1 MDELDE
7 RKKPES
13 SGEEAAQVGPY
24 QLHEQVPQDDYSQGA
39 LYRAT
44 HETSGAPA
52 LVRESTEDEKRG
64 EPRPPVKVRII
75 ASASSGYDSMELEQ
89 TPWSVAPER
98 QSVESLVAT
107 LEEVQEAVGRLA
119 RALSA
124 SSGRRPRWSPQLVRL
139 TGALAVCALAFV
151 LGRHV
156 PVSSPPSAPEPWGS
170 VAPSPMRHEVT
181 VDTEVPPTG
190 NGLLLE
196 ATDGGVPAL
205 THPFPRKPYK
215 GQRRPP
221 CKPRV
226 EVEIM
231 GACWI
236 PHELKAPC
244 PEDLYEYQGKCY
256 TTSMQPPAT
265 PQSVGP

>member
-1 MDELDE
+1 MDEQE
-7 RKKPES
+7 KSGS
-13 SGEEAAQVGPY
+13 SGEDVARVGPY
-24 QLHEQVPQDDYSQGA
+24 RLEEQVPQDDDSQGP

-44 HETSGAPA
+44 HETSGAQA
-52 LVRESTEDEKRG
+52 LVRESAEDEKRE
-64 EPRPPVKVRII
+64 EPRPDVKVRFIS
-75 ASASSGYDSMELEQ
+75 SASRGYDAMEVEQ

-107 LEEVQEAVGRLA
+107 LEEVQETVGRMA

-124 SSGRRPRWSPQLVRL
+124 SSGRRPWRLPRLGRL
-139 TGALAVCALAFV
+139 TGAVAVCALAFV
-151 LGRHV
+151 LGRHA
-156 PVSSPPSAPEPWGS
+156 PVSPPPSAPEPTGS
-170 VAPSPMRHEVT
+170 VSPAPMCPEVP
-181 VDTEVPPTG
+181 VDIEAPPTG
-190 NGLLLE
+190 NGWLPE
-196 ATDGGVPAL
+196 AADGGVPAVA
-205 THPFPRKPYK
+205 HPFPPKPYK

-256 TTSMQPPAT
+256 TTSMQTPRT
-265 PQSVGP
+265 PQSVGE

>member
-1 MDELDE
+1 MDE
-7 RKKPES
+7 RKKSGS
-13 SGEEAAQVGPY
+13 SGEEAEQVGPY
-24 QLHEQVPQDDYSQGA
+24 QLQEQVPQDDDSQGA
-39 LYRAT
+39 LYRAR
-44 HETSGAPA
+44 HETSGAPT
-52 LVRESTEDEKRG
+52 LVREATEGEKRG
-64 EPRPPVKVRII
+64 EPQPVVKVRII
-75 ASASSGYDSMELEQ
+75 SSGGYDAMEVEQ
-89 TPWSVAPER
+89 TPRSVAPER

-107 LEEVQEAVGRLA
+107 LEDVQEAVGRMA

-124 SSGRRPRWSPQLVRL
+124 SSGRHPRERQQYPRLVRP
-139 TGALAVCALAFV
+139 TVAMAVCALAFV

-156 PVSSPPSAPEPWGS
+156 PVSPPPSAPEPGVS
-170 VAPSPMRHEVT
+170 VAPAPIRHEVT

-190 NGLLLE
+190 NGRLLE
-196 ATDGGVPAL
+196 APDGGVPAL
-205 THPFPRKPYK
+205 AHPFPRKPYK

-265 PQSVGP
+265 PQSVGE

>member
-1 MDELDE
+1 MDEQ
-7 RKKPES
+7 KKSGS
-13 SGEEAAQVGPY
+13 SWEDAARVGPY
-24 QLHEQVPQDDYSQGA
+24 RLEEQVPQDDDSQGA

-52 LVRESTEDEKRG
+52 LVRESAEDEKRV
-64 EPRPPVKVRII
+64 EPQPDVRVRIV
-75 ASASSGYDSMELEQ
+75 SSVSSGYDAMEVEQ
-89 TPWSVAPER
+89 TPRSVAPER
-98 QSVESLVAT
+98 QSVESLVST
-107 LEEVQEAVGRLA
+107 LEDVQEAVGRMA

-124 SSGRRPRWSPQLVRL
+124 SSGLRPRWLPRLVRL
-139 TGALAVCALAFV
+139 TGAVAVCALALV
-151 LGRHV
+151 LGRHA
-156 PVSSPPSAPEPWGS
+156 PVSPPPSASEPRVS
-170 VAPSPMRHEVT
+170 VAPAPMRHEVT
-181 VDTEVPPTG
+181 VDTEAPPTG

-196 ATDGGVPAL
+196 AADGGAPAL
-205 THPFPRKPYK
+205 AHPFPRKPYK

-221 CKPRV
+221 CNPRV

-244 PEDLYEYQGKCY
+244 PEELYEYQGKCY
-256 TTSMQPPAT
+256 TTSMQPPPT